1 MKRIPSTLFAPD
13 TAADL
18 GHAALVPMS
27 PEILALYRACQRN
40 TPWGTGVD
48 DVLSADRLTRGEPE
62 QVAYAQ
68 RVDPHD
74 AMPQGRRGRYRAYVQ
89 QRRYAVKAYSESGIP
104 AKQQAQVLGV
114 SVHVIQAD
122 KQALGLQNQAK
133 RGLDGHTPEQVQA
146 LLDQGLS
153 KSELADYLG
162 LSRQSVSYFCMTHG
176 LHAVHG
182 ATVRVQRRRAQVLA
196 LAAAGHSKPAIGM
209 LLMENRGLIHR
220 DMRAL
225 GLPRPRRAPTLKGHT
240 PDVIKAMLDGGLS
253 RYAVAQRLGVVPPA
267 VYAFCRRAGL
277 SIVDKPKSPA
287 NAPSLPTFRL

>member
-1 MKRIPSTLFAPD
+1 MRQPSDLFSPGP
-13 TAADL
+13 L
-18 GHAALVPMS
+18 SGVGNVELLPMS
-27 PEILALYRACQRN
+27 PEAQAIYEAARRN
-40 TPWGTGVD
+40 TPYGMAVD
-48 DVLSADRLTRGEPE
+48 DALTEDRRARGERE

-74 AMPQGRRGRYRAYVQ
+74 AMPQDRRGRYRAYVQ

-104 AKQQAQVLGV
+104 TKQQAQLLGV
-114 SVHVIQAD
+114 SLSVIQAD
-122 KQALGLQNQAK
+122 KRVLGLQNRAK
-133 RGLDGHTPEQVQA
+133 RGLGGHIPAQVQA

-209 LLMENRGLIHR
+209 LLMESRGLIHR

-225 GLPRPRRAPTLKGHT
+225 GLPRPRRVPTLKGHT
-240 PDVIKAMLDGGLS
+240 PDAIKAMLDGGLS
-253 RYAVAQRLGVVPPA
+253 RCAVAQRLGVVPPA
-267 VYAFCRRAGL
+267 VYVFCRRAGL